1 VWDQFGHI
9 IAEHTS
15 AGGVQ
20 REYIWLGDTPL
31 AVFDGAN
38 QFYVHPDHLDRP
50 VMMTNAAAQ
59 TVAWAAKYDPFGNA
73 VTISTA
79 ITNNQRLP
87 GQWFQIEDGLAYNW
101 HRTYDATLGR
111 YSQADP
117 LGFVDGPGVYGY
129 AGGSPVMEVD
139 PRGLEHR
146 SGQWKQCGRGCRIRI
161 DYDHVGNG
169 RHLHWECPGS
179 SGEMGEFGGS
189 SHGGNHGDAPNHIK
203 ECARRHGFKPEPTS
217 NPAQA
222 PMCGPVCAAG
232 IAIGG
237 VCCVLAPEVCIPG
250 LLLGGTASQN

>member
-38 QFYVHPDHLDRP
+38 LFYVHPDHLDRP

-59 TVAWAAKYDPFGNA
+59 TVAWQAKYDPFGNA
-73 VTISTA
+73 VTVTVSPV
-79 ITNNQRLP
+79 NNQRLP
-87 GQWFQIEDGLAYNW
+87 GQWYQIEDGLAYNW

-129 AGGSPVMEVD
+129 AGGSPVMGVD
-139 PRGLEHR
+139 PRGLN
-146 SGQWKQCGRGCRIRI
+146 RITNPLTDPRLI
-161 DYDHVGNG
+161 
-169 RHLHWECPGS
+169 CIP
-179 SGEMGEFGGS
+179 MGIAACML
-189 SHGGNHGDAPNHIK
+189 N
-203 ECARRHGFKPEPTS
+203 
-217 NPAQA
+217 
-222 PMCGPVCAAG
+222 PVCQEFFDLPRPPMMSKPPRGLWPADEGAKEWGRRNEIPPKEAKDRFHRKKKKYNGSRAADDYKVNPDTG
-232 IAIGG
+232 DIVDPDGEYIDN
-237 VCCVLAPEVCIPG
+237 
-250 LLLGGTASQN
+250 LGE